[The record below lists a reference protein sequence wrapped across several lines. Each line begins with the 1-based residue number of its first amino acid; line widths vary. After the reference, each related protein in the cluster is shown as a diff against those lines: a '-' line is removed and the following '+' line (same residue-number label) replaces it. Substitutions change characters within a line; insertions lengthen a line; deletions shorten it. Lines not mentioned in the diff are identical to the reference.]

1 MTGVVM
7 SLLLTTV
14 NLRKGD
20 ADMKTILRIMNGF
33 FVMLLLVSFANAA
46 PSEWNIDPA
55 HSGVY
60 FDVRHIFATV
70 RGQFD
75 DYTGKFI
82 FDPESNDTSS
92 CEFEVKVKSINT
104 NINQRDTHLRS
115 EDFFAA
121 KKFPTITFKSTRI
134 NQIEGNQFE
143 IVGNLTVK
151 DVTKEVKV
159 PFTYFAVKDNPTKP
173 NELVAGFEGK
183 FNIDR
188 LEYNV
193 GNGNFYKMGL
203 VGKDVLI
210 TISLEVLKKK

>member
-1 MTGVVM
+1 
-7 SLLLTTV
+7 
-14 NLRKGD
+14 
-20 ADMKTILRIMNGF
+20 MKTILRIMNVF
-33 FVMLLLVSFANAA
+33 FVMLLLVGFANAA

-82 FDPESNDTSS
+82 FDQESNDTSS

-121 KKFPTITFKSTRI
+121 KKFPTIAFKSTRI

-183 FNIDR
+183 FTIDR

>member
-1 MTGVVM
+1 
-7 SLLLTTV
+7 
-14 NLRKGD
+14 
-20 ADMKTILRIMNGF
+20 MKTIIRIMSGF
-33 FVMLLLVSFANAA
+33 FVMLLLVGLANAA
-46 PSEWNIDPA
+46 PSEWNIDSA

-70 RGQFD
+70 RGQFN

-134 NQIEGNQFE
+134 NQIESNKFE

-151 DVTKEVKV
+151 D
-159 PFTYFAVKDNPTKP
+159 NPTKP
-173 NELVAGFEGK
+173 KEQVAGFEGK
-183 FNIDR
+183 FTIDR